1 MFVYNKK
8 LLLDLDKY
16 NLKGD
21 NMGWIS
27 AKALASRNDTDVKE
41 IKTICRH
48 KGVKINKSV
57 PGVYMIDEDDYDK
70 KLSGGSE
77 VAKKRHL
84 PKKQQQAM
92 QAAKAKKNS

>member
-1 MFVYNKK
+1 MKLRKIENVKFVISNRSWLNEYSKVSKK
-8 LLLDLDKY
+8 LGIELF
-16 NLKGD
+16 
-21 NMGWIS
+21 
-27 AKALASRNDTDVKE
+27 
-41 IKTICRH
+41 
-48 KGVKINKSV
+48 GVKINKSV